1 MRNWP
6 WLDEMWDV
14 GIPGFL
20 EAAYILLMEIEATL
34 FFIKLNLPFSWAM
47 LPSTKLLPDSPWG
60 RARTLI
66 VVLHILPWNWLKNT
80 FFGWCLCNA
89 PHPSWSCV
97 YERWVFSWP
106 RFHGKSWGVVQS
118 LKAFRLS
125 EKLTQACRETCVT
138 SPIPKQL
145 GAWPLL
151 ASGSLS
157 LDIESL
163 NAVFVDSEDFKC
175 SIRESEILVG
185 EIKSLGFAGLSF
197 EVCVM
202 CSWTHLTYVRHQGVR
217 LLARCL
223 CASPALRAAS
233 WNLK

>member
-6 WLDEMWDV
+6 WLDGMWDV

-20 EAAYILLMEIEATL
+20 EAAYILLMEIETTL
-34 FFIKLNLPFSWAM
+34 FFIKLNLPFSRAM

-66 VVLHILPWNWLKNT
+66 IVLHISLPWNWLKNT

-97 YERWVFSWP
+97 YERWVFSCR

-125 EKLTQACRETCVT
+125 EKLTQACRETCAT
-138 SPIPKQL
+138 SPTPKQL

-157 LDIESL
+157 LDIGSL
-163 NAVFVDSEDFKC
+163 NADFVDSEDFKC

-197 EVCVM
+197 EACVM
-202 CSWTHLTYVRHQGVR
+202 CSWTHLTYVRHQGVPSS
-217 LLARCL
+217 
-223 CASPALRAAS
+223 SPLS
-233 WNLK
+233 VCFPSP